1 MEDFDDSE
9 KLSLRVAEEERGKR
23 LDHLL
28 AKHFP
33 DISRSR
39 IKALIVQGAVRID
52 DAVVKAPAH
61 RIRAD
66 DGEVVMSVPAAVAVE
81 LHEVAGDT
89 CGRRH
94 KALQQPRTVC
104 LQQHAARRLLQGFLR
119 V

>member
-52 DAVVKAPAH
+52 GAVVKAPAH

-81 LHEVAGDT
+81 LVAQD
-89 CGRRH
+89 
-94 KALQQPRTVC
+94 LP
-104 LQQHAARRLLQGFLR
+104 LDILFED
-119 V
+119 